1 MMHQSHINRP
11 YDPERGTGVPRRRF
25 IANVCLALQS
35 ATGKRS
41 GWVCR
46 DRQGSPAT
54 LRRGMNSTPE
64 TPGIGIE
71 ADSCRTPNRRE
82 RLTADNCP
90 VANLPNAA
98 WAARRA
104 LRARGYRGMLGS
116 PRRLRKGLSIPRL
129 EMDAEDPGG
138 AETVVGRRPNGTT
151 VSTLGPMR
159 ISCSITRCEA
169 GGWPPRPK

>member
-54 LRRGMNSTPE
+54 LRRRMNSTPE
-64 TPGIGIE
+64 TPGIGIK

-104 LRARGYRGMLGS
+104 RSRTGLLRDATIAASIAEGSQHPTPRNGCRGSRW
-116 PRRLRKGLSIPRL
+116 R
-129 EMDAEDPGG
+129 
-138 AETVVGRRPNGTT
+138 
-151 VSTLGPMR
+151 
-159 ISCSITRCEA
+159 
-169 GGWPPRPK
+169 